1 MLVEFSLKLKNG
13 FLGGSEIQFLE
24 LEWNEELTKNEL
36 VDRFNA
42 WLYDQDFIEKR
53 LPSLATA
60 DFCQLSINPLKS

>member
-13 FLGGSEIQFLE
+13 SLGGSEIQFLE
-24 LEWNEELTKNEL
+24 LKWNEELTRIEL

-53 LPSLATA
+53 FPGLATA